1 MMESTEYTDLVSEKP
16 FADLDLRIGKVVGF
30 ELVLEH
36 GEKAYRL
43 ILDFGQT
50 VGVRR
55 SSEVLPS
62 LGEEGDLLS
71 KQALCVLDY
80 PSANVAR
87 MRAQALFL
95 GFMEDEAEFTKNDAI
110 DFARLAS

>member
-1 MMESTEYTDLVSEKP
+1 MMESTEYRNLVSEKP

-36 GEKAYRL
+36 GEKAHRL
-43 ILDFGQT
+43 ILDFGGA
-50 VGVRR
+50 VGVRK
-55 SSEVLPS
+55 SSEALPS
-62 LGEEGDLLS
+62 LGEERDLLS

-80 PSANVAR
+80 PSASIAK

-95 GFMEDEAEFTKNDAI
+95 GFMEDEGEFSNEDAI
-110 DFARLAS
+110 DFAQLAS